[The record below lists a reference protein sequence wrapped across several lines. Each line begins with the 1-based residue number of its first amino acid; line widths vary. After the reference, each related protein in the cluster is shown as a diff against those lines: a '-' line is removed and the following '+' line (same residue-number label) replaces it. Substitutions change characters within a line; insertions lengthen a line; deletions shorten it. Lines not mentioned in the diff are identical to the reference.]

1 MIDRSLPAY
10 YDGAMARVLQSAA
23 VVFALAVA
31 ALGQAPTFR
40 TGVTDVNVD
49 ASVTVDHR
57 SVTGLQ
63 ASDFAVF
70 DEGEEQPI
78 VSFGQES
85 VPLDV
90 VLLLDTSGS
99 MQRWIAEL
107 AEIANT
113 ALRQLRQGDRVA
125 VVAFSGSTQVEQPL
139 TADMARVTDAIKRA
153 ATSGPVDGGT
163 DINDAMQNTAEYL
176 MSYARKEQVVDP
188 TVSGRRRAIVV
199 ITDNLGFSYN
209 APKTSVV
216 AQLYRANTVVYG
228 LVIPT
233 EMSKVIHKYADS
245 RKHPAPKD
253 GFEVNDVFD
262 LAKQTGGEAQYA
274 EHPDQIFPEMLG
286 QIRSRYVLTYH
297 APSAAPGTLRTIQVS
312 LTKEARK
319 RHRKAVVSARAG
331 YYVALPQPATSQ

>member
-1 MIDRSLPAY
+1 M
-10 YDGAMARVLQSAA
+10 GRVLQCAA
-23 VVFALAVA
+23 PLFAFAIA

-40 TGVTDVNVD
+40 AGVTDVNVD
-49 ASVTVDHR
+49 VAVTADRR

-63 ASDFAVF
+63 ASDFTVF
-70 DEGEEQPI
+70 DEGQEQPI
-78 VSFGQES
+78 VSFGQDS

-107 AEIANT
+107 SEIANT
-113 ALRQLRQGDRVA
+113 ALRQLKPGDRVA
-125 VVAFSGSTQVEQPL
+125 VIAFSGSTEIEQPL
-139 TADMARVTDAIKRA
+139 TSDMSRVADAIKRA
-153 ATSGPVDGGT
+153 ATDGPSDGGT
-163 DINDAMQNTAEYL
+163 DINGAMQNTAEYL
-176 MSYARKEQVVDP
+176 ISFANKEQVVNP
-188 TVSGRRRAIVV
+188 GVLGRRRAIVV

-209 APKTSVV
+209 APKKSVV

-245 RKHPAPKD
+245 RKHPQPKD

-262 LAKQTGGEAQYA
+262 LAKQTGGEAEYA
-274 EHPDQIFPEMLG
+274 EHPDETFPDMLS

-297 APSAAPGTLRTIQVS
+297 APEAAPGSLRKIQVMLS
-312 LTKEARK
+312 KAARK
-319 RHRKAVVSARAG
+319 RYRKAVVSARAG
-331 YYVALPQPATSQ
+331 YYVALPQSTVTSP

>member
-1 MIDRSLPAY
+1 M
-10 YDGAMARVLQSAA
+10 GRVLPSGAA
-23 VVFALAVA
+23 LFAIAVA
-31 ALGQAPTFR
+31 AFGQAPTFR
-40 TGVTDVNVD
+40 AGVTDVSVD
-49 ASVTVDHR
+49 AAVTLDHR

-63 ASDFAVF
+63 ASDFIIV
-70 DEGEEQPI
+70 DEGQEQPI

-85 VPLDV
+85 VPLDL

-107 AEIANT
+107 ADIANT

-125 VVAFSGSTQVEQPL
+125 VVAFSGSTQIEQPL
-139 TADMARVTDAIKRA
+139 TTDMNSVAEAIKQA
-153 ATSGPVDGGT
+153 ATNGPVDGGT

-176 MSYARKEQVVDP
+176 ISFAKKEQAVAPGVL
-188 TVSGRRRAIVV
+188 GRRRAIVV
-199 ITDNLGFSYN
+199 ITDNLGFSYH
-209 APKTSVV
+209 APKKSVV

-233 EMSKVIHKYADS
+233 EMSKIIHKYTDS
-245 RKHPAPKD
+245 GKHPAPKD

-286 QIRSRYVLTYH
+286 QIRSRYVMTYH
-297 APSAAPGTLRTIQVS
+297 APPARPGTLREIRVT
-312 LTKEARK
+312 LNKEARK

-331 YYVALPQPATSQ
+331 YYVALP

>member
-1 MIDRSLPAY
+1 M
-10 YDGAMARVLQSAA
+10 GRVLQSAA
-23 VVFALAVA
+23 ALFAIVVA
-31 ALGQAPTFR
+31 AFGQAPTFR
-40 TGVTDVNVD
+40 ASVTDVNVD
-49 ASVTVDHR
+49 AAVTVDHR

-63 ASDFAVF
+63 ASDFTVF
-70 DEGEEQPI
+70 DQGQEQPI
-78 VSFGQES
+78 VSFGQDS

-99 MQRWIAEL
+99 MQRWITEL

-113 ALRQLRQGDRVA
+113 ALRQLKQGDRVA

-139 TADMARVTDAIKRA
+139 TADMNRVAEAIKRS
-153 ATSGPVDGGT
+153 ATSGPSDGGT

-176 MSYARKEQVVDP
+176 ISFAKKEQVVTP
-188 TVSGRRRAIVV
+188 GVLGRRRAIVV

-209 APKTSVV
+209 APKKSVV

-245 RKHPAPKD
+245 PKHPQPKD

-262 LAKQTGGEAQYA
+262 LAKQTGGEAEYA
-274 EHPDQIFPEMLG
+274 EHPNEIFPEMLG

-297 APSAAPGTLRTIQVS
+297 APQATPGTLREIRVTLS
-312 LTKEARK
+312 KEAR
-319 RHRKAVVSARAG
+319 RRYRKAVVSARAG
-331 YYVALPQPATSQ
+331 YYVALPGSATTSP

>member
-1 MIDRSLPAY
+1 M
-10 YDGAMARVLQSAA
+10 
-23 VVFALAVA
+23 AVA
-31 ALGQAPTFR
+31 AFCQAPTFR
-40 TGVTDVNVD
+40 AGVTDVNVD
-49 ASVTVDHR
+49 AAVTVDHR

-63 ASDFAVF
+63 ASDFTVF
-70 DEGEEQPI
+70 DEGQEQPI

-113 ALRQLRQGDRVA
+113 ALRQLKQGDRVA
-125 VVAFSGSTQVEQPL
+125 VVAFSGSTQIEQPL
-139 TADMARVTDAIKRA
+139 TADMTRVAEAIKHSA
-153 ATSGPVDGGT
+153 ASGPADGGT

-176 MSYARKEQVVDP
+176 ISFAKKEQVVAP
-188 TVSGRRRAIVV
+188 GALGRRRAIVV
-199 ITDNLGFSYN
+199 ITDNLGFSYD
-209 APKTSVV
+209 APKKSVV

-233 EMSKVIHKYADS
+233 EMSKVIHKYANS
-245 RKHPAPKD
+245 RKHPQPKD

-262 LAKQTGGEAQYA
+262 LAKQTGGEAEYA
-274 EHPDQIFPEMLG
+274 EHPNEVFSEMLG

-297 APSAAPGTLRTIQVS
+297 APQAAPGTLREIRVTLS
-312 LTKEARK
+312 KEARK
-319 RHRKAVVSARAG
+319 RYRKAVVSARAG
-331 YYVALPQPATSQ
+331 YYVALAGSSTTSP